1 MLTEELKSAV
11 DTLSEQERH
20 ELSCYLTKLEL
31 QNNPDYWK
39 TIRQR
44 TNSERPSN
52 WIQADQLSQ
61 SQ

>member
-1 MLTEELKSAV
+1 MLTEELKTAV

-44 TNSERPSN
+44 TNSGRPAN
-52 WIQADQLSQ
+52 WIQAEQLTGSR
-61 SQ
+61 